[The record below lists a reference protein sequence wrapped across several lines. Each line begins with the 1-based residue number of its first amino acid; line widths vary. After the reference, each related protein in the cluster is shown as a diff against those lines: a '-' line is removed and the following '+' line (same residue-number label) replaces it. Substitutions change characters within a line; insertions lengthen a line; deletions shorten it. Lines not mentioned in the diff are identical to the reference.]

1 MAIVINTNVASLNA
15 QRNLNNTQSSLN
27 KAMERLSSGFRIN
40 RSGDDAAGL
49 AISER
54 LKAQIRST
62 NQASRNTLDGISLV
76 QVAEGAHEEVGGIL
90 IRLRELAVQSAN
102 GTLSDSD
109 RANIDVEREQLTEEI
124 NRIAAVVKF
133 NGVALLGGS
142 GTAGSAALSVSLQVG
157 IDASTAGND
166 VISVSINPLVASA
179 FGALGTSATDLTAL
193 ALTSVSGATEAI
205 TALDTAITDLNSS
218 RASLGAAQN
227 RLEVTS
233 RNLAISAESLTAA
246 NSRIRDVDVAM
257 ETAELARAQILSQ
270 AGAAIVAQANQ
281 VPSLALSLIGR

>member
-15 QRNLNNTQSSLN
+15 QRNLSNTQSSLN

-40 RSGDDAAGL
+40 RAGDDAAGL

-62 NQASRNTLDGISLV
+62 NQASRNTLDGVSLV

-102 GTLSDSD
+102 GTLSASD
-109 RANIDVEREQLTEEI
+109 RANIDVERDQLTQEI

-133 NGVALLGGS
+133 NGVALLGGNS
-142 GTAGSAALSVSLQVG
+142 TGTAALSISLQVG

-166 VISVSINPLVASA
+166 VIAVTINPLVASV

-205 TALDTAITDLNSS
+205 TALDTAITDLNAN
-218 RASLGAAQN
+218 RATLGAAQN

-233 RNLAISAESLTAA
+233 RNLAISAENLTAA